1 VTQLIPDGFLSIL
14 QAAQTLATAMYSGVA
29 DQPRVAELK
38 ASGFDVFDGAA
49 RDDAIYELWKG
60 YDDEKVETFLI
71 GATQQI
77 PLKLPNDMSNGIP
90 GLRSPRGRDFTLL
103 RPRNRHRHQ
112 LVEWFGRDLS
122 TVAVVFREID
132 VKRLARTLLRARRR
146 KAASAGRKKIGRPSR
161 QSEVQS
167 VVHDVVELG
176 KWHPTGSI
184 KTLTAVVNRQGKF
197 AKPVSE
203 DTVGR
208 ALQRLHEKTHDRRYE
223 RVSRK
228 RR

>member
-29 DQPRVAELK
+29 DRPRVAELK
-38 ASGFDVFDGAA
+38 ASGFDVIDGAA
-49 RDDAIYELWKG
+49 HDDAVSELWKG
-60 YDDEKVETFLI
+60 YDDGKVEAFLI
-71 GATQQI
+71 GAAQQT
-77 PLKLPNDMSNGIP
+77 PLKLPSDMSNGIP
-90 GLRSPRGRDFTLL
+90 GLRSPRGRGITLL
-103 RPRNRHRHQ
+103 RHGNRHRHQ

-122 TVAVVFREID
+122 TVVVVFQETG

-146 KAASAGRKKIGRPSR
+146 KAASVGRKKIGRPSL
-161 QSEVQS
+161 QSEVQL
-167 VVHDVVELG
+167 VVRSIVELG
-176 KWHPTGSI
+176 KWLPTGSI
-184 KTLTAVVNRQGKF
+184 KALSVVVNRQGRW

-208 ALQRLHEKTHDRRYE
+208 ALQHLQQKTKDRRYE